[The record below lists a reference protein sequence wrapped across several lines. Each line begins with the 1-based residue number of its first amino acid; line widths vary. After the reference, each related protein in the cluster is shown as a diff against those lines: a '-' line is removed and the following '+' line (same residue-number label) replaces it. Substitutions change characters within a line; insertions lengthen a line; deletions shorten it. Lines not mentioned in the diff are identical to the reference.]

1 MTKEQIIAGA
11 VAAVVLAW
19 PKIVALVAKLRERAV
34 SPAAPDA
41 GVTFEAAIHNLAA
54 VRARLLA
61 SQLLDE
67 QAKKA
72 IDTLT
77 LQLVAGSDT

>member
-1 MTKEQIIAGA
+1 MTKEQVIAA
-11 VAAVVLAW
+11 VVAAVVLLW
-19 PKIVALVAKLRERAV
+19 PKIVALVSKLRERAV
-34 SPAAPDA
+34 SPAAPA
-41 GVTFEAAIHNLAA
+41 SGVTFEQAIHNLAV

-67 QAKKA
+67 PAKKA

-77 LQLVAGSDT
+77 LQLVAGSDK